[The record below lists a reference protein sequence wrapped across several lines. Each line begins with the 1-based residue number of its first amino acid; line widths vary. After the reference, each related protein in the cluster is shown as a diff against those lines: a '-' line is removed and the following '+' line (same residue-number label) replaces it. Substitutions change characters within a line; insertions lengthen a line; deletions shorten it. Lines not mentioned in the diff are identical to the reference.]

1 VKCPACSNEMTQVEV
16 QDVSFDVCQ
25 GGCGGIWFDWFELN
39 RIDEPHEALG
49 ADVFH
54 TDVDNANAPDP
65 DAKRHCPRC
74 ENMPMMRHFH
84 SVRREVHVDECPRCA
99 GFFLDHGELNQIR
112 SQFSTDDER
121 SAEAQ
126 RVFADLFDEGLD
138 QMAEESDETAQK
150 SRRLANMFKFLLPSN
165 YLPGKQKWGAF

>member
-16 QDVSFDVCQ
+16 QDISLDVCQ
-25 GGCGGIWFDWFELN
+25 DGCGGIWFDWFELN
-39 RIDEPHEALG
+39 RIDESHEAIG

-54 TDVDNANAPDP
+54 THVDQVTTTDS
-65 DAKRHCPRC
+65 DSKRDCPRC
-74 ENMPMMRHFH
+74 ENMTMMQHFR
-84 SVRREVHVDECPRCA
+84 SVRREVQVDECPRCA
-99 GFFLDHGELNQIR
+99 GYFLDHGELNDIR
-112 SQFSTDDER
+112 NQFTTDEER

-138 QMAEESDETAQK
+138 QMAEETDERVQK